1 MESLNPQNITVML
14 LSLAILIAI
23 ACILG
28 ELAQRLHQPAV
39 LGELLAGILL
49 GPIILGNISPDYNA
63 WQDSNNVTP
72 FSGSCVTKNQI

>member
-49 GPIILGNISPDYNA
+49 GPTILGNISPDYNA
-63 WQDSNNVTP
+63 YQRAWYPAYDY
-72 FSGSCVTKNQI
+72 F